1 VIKVDTFVARQ
12 PIFDRKEKI
21 FAYELLFRQGNQ
33 NYYNSVD
40 GDRATGDVISNSFL
54 TIGMDTLTGG
64 KRGFINFTANLLKN
78 QIAYSLPKE
87 SLGIE
92 ILENVEPDQ
101 DIILACKQ
109 LKEAGYL
116 LVLDDFVFEP
126 KFWPLIDLA
135 DIIKVDFLST
145 DVHERRNILQ
155 RVGSR
160 EIKFLAEKVE
170 TRDDFVQALQ
180 MGYCYFQGYYFCK
193 PVIISGKSIP
203 LFKLNYLRL
212 MEEINNSEVDFE
224 KINTFIKGDVSL
236 SYNLLKFINSSF
248 FGLKTKIN
256 SIKQALVLLGLSEVR
271 KWASIIVLQNI
282 GEDKPDE
289 LIVNSVVRATFGEAL
304 ARKTVLKDQAS
315 NIFLMGMF
323 SLIDAF
329 LDRPL
334 ADVLAELPL
343 TNEIKR
349 ALLGEDNQIRAFL
362 DLILAYEK
370 ADWVNFSVYAQ
381 KVHIDE
387 SEVPNLYLQA
397 LTSANQFTS

>member
-1 VIKVDTFVARQ
+1 MARQ

-21 FAYELLFRQGNQ
+21 FAYELLFRQDNQ
-33 NYYNSVD
+33 NCYNSVD
-40 GDRATGDVISNSFL
+40 EDRATEDVISKSFL
-54 TIGMDTLTGG
+54 SIGMDTLTGG

-78 QIAYSLPKE
+78 RIAYSLPKE
-87 SLGIE
+87 HLVIE

-116 LVLDDFVFEP
+116 LVLDDFVFKP

-145 DVHERRNILQ
+145 DVHERSNILQ
-155 RVGSR
+155 RMGSR
-160 EIKFLAEKVE
+160 KIKFLAEKVE
-170 TRDDFVQALQ
+170 TRDDFEQALQ
-180 MGYCYFQGYYFCK
+180 MGYYYFQGYHFCK
-193 PVIISGKSIP
+193 PVVISRKSIP

-212 MEEINNSEVDFE
+212 MEEINNPEVDFE

-236 SYNLLKFINSSF
+236 SYNLLKFINSSV

-256 SIKQALVLLGLSEVR
+256 SIKQALVLLGLAEVR

-282 GEDKPDE
+282 GEDKSNE

-304 ARKTVLKDQAS
+304 ARKTVLKEQAS

-349 ALLGEDNQIRAFL
+349 ALLGEDNQMRAIL

-370 ADWVNFSVYAQ
+370 AEWVNFSVYAQ
-381 KVHIDE
+381 KVQIDE

-397 LTSANQFTS
+397 LASANQFTS

>member
-1 VIKVDTFVARQ
+1 VARQ
-12 PIFDRKEKI
+12 PIFNRKEKI
-21 FAYELLFRQGNQ
+21 FAYELLFRKGDDNFC
-33 NYYNSVD
+33 NSVD
-40 GDRATGDVISNSFL
+40 GDRETADVISNSFL
-54 TIGMDTLTGG
+54 TIGIDILTGG

-78 QIAYSLPKE
+78 EIAYSLPKE
-87 SLGIE
+87 YLAIE
-92 ILENVEPDQ
+92 ILEDVEPDQ
-101 DIILACKQ
+101 EIILACTQ

-126 KFWPLIDLA
+126 KFWPLIDLV
-135 DIIKVDFLST
+135 DIIKVDFLAT
-145 DVHERRNILQ
+145 DVQERRNIVQ

-160 EIKFLAEKVE
+160 KIKFLAEKVE
-170 TRDDFVQALQ
+170 TREDYAEALEI
-180 MGYCYFQGYYFCK
+180 GYCYFQGYYFCK
-193 PVIISGKSIP
+193 PVVISGKSIP
-203 LFKLNYLRL
+203 IFKLNYLRL
-212 MEEINNSEVDFE
+212 MKEINNPEVDFE

-236 SYNLLKFINSSF
+236 SYSLLKFINSSV
-248 FGLKTKIN
+248 FGFKTKID
-256 SIKQALVLLGLSEVR
+256 SIKHALVLLGLSEVR

-289 LIVNSVVRATFGEAL
+289 LIVNSVVRATFAEAL
-304 ARKTVLKDQAS
+304 ARKTVFKEQAS

-334 ADVLAELPL
+334 ADVLSELPL

-349 ALLGEDNQIRAFL
+349 ALFGENNQIRVFL

-370 ADWVNFSVYAQ
+370 ADWVNFSVYAH
-381 KVHIDE
+381 KLNIDE

-397 LTSANQFTS
+397 LIAANQFTS

>member
-1 VIKVDTFVARQ
+1 MARQ
-12 PIFDRKEKI
+12 PIFDRKERI
-21 FAYELLFRQGNQ
+21 FAYELLFRQGDETS
-33 NYYNSVD
+33 YNSDD

-64 KRGFINFTANLLKN
+64 KRGFINFTANSLKN
-78 QIAYSLPKE
+78 MIAYSLPKE
-87 SLGIE
+87 YLAIE
-92 ILENVEPDQ
+92 ILENIEPDQ

-116 LVLDDFVFEP
+116 LALDDFVFEP

-135 DIIKVDFLST
+135 DIIKVDFLNT

-160 EIKFLAEKVE
+160 KISFLAEKVE
-170 TRDDFVQALQ
+170 TRDDFAQALQ
-180 MGYCYFQGYYFCK
+180 MGYRYFQGYYFCK
-193 PVIISGKSIP
+193 PILISGKSIP
-203 LFKLNYLRL
+203 LFKLNCLRL
-212 MEEINNSEVDFE
+212 MEEINNSEADFE

-236 SYNLLKFINSSF
+236 SYNLLKFINSSV
-248 FGLKTKIN
+248 FGLKSKIN

-289 LIVNSVVRATFGEAL
+289 LIVNAVVRATFGEAL
-304 ARKTVLKDQAS
+304 ARRTVFKEQAS

-323 SLIDAF
+323 SSIDAF

-387 SEVPNLYLQA
+387 SEIPNLYLQA
-397 LTSANQFTS
+397 LTSANQFSS

>member
-1 VIKVDTFVARQ
+1 MIKIENFVARQ
-12 PIFDRKEKI
+12 PIFDRQEKI
-21 FAYELLFRQGNQ
+21 YAYELLFREGNE
-33 NYYNSVD
+33 NSYTSVD

-64 KRGFINFTANLLKN
+64 KRGFINFTANALKD

-87 SLGIE
+87 YVGIE
-92 ILENVEPDQ
+92 ILENIEPDQ

-126 KFWPLIDLA
+126 KFLPLIDLA
-135 DIIKVDFLST
+135 DIIKVDFLCT
-145 DVHERRNILQ
+145 NVYERRNIIR
-155 RVGSR
+155 RVGSLK
-160 EIKFLAEKVE
+160 IKFLAEKLE
-170 TRDDFVQALQ
+170 TREDFEQAIE
-180 MGYCYFQGYYFCK
+180 MGYHYFQGYYFCK

-203 LFKLNYLRL
+203 LFKLNCLRL
-212 MEEINNSEVDFE
+212 MTEINNPEVDFE

-236 SYNLLKFINSSF
+236 SYNLLKFINSSV
-248 FGLKTKIN
+248 FGFKTKIN
-256 SIKQALVLLGLSEVR
+256 SIKQALVLLGLFEVR
-271 KWASIIVLQNI
+271 KWASIMVLQNI
-282 GEDKPDE
+282 GEDKPNA

-304 ARKTVLKDQAS
+304 ALKSMPKEKAS

-334 ADVLAELPL
+334 VDLLSELPL

-349 ALLGEDNQIRAFL
+349 ALLGEDNQIRGFL
-362 DLILAYEK
+362 EVIIAYER
-370 ADWVNFSVYAQ
+370 ADWAKFSMYANRM
-381 KVHIDE
+381 HINE
-387 SEVPNLYLQA
+387 SEVPNLYLKA
-397 LTSANQFTS
+397 LASANEFSA

>member
-1 VIKVDTFVARQ
+1 MARQ

-21 FAYELLFRQGNQ
+21 FAYELLFRQDNQ
-33 NYYNSVD
+33 NCYNSVD
-40 GDRATGDVISNSFL
+40 EDRATEDVISKSFL
-54 TIGMDTLTGG
+54 SIGMDTLTGG

-78 QIAYSLPKE
+78 RIAYSLPKE
-87 SLGIE
+87 HLVIE

-116 LVLDDFVFEP
+116 LVLDDFVFKP

-145 DVHERRNILQ
+145 DVHERSNILQ
-155 RVGSR
+155 RMGSR
-160 EIKFLAEKVE
+160 KIKFLAEKVE
-170 TRDDFVQALQ
+170 TRDDFEQALQ
-180 MGYCYFQGYYFCK
+180 MGYYYFQGYHFCK
-193 PVIISGKSIP
+193 PVVISGKSIP

-212 MEEINNSEVDFE
+212 MEEINNPEVDFE

-236 SYNLLKFINSSF
+236 SYNLLKFINSSV

-256 SIKQALVLLGLSEVR
+256 SIKQALVLLGLAEVR

-282 GEDKPDE
+282 GEDKSNE

-304 ARKTVLKDQAS
+304 ARKTVLKEQAS

-349 ALLGEDNQIRAFL
+349 ALLGEDNQMRAIL

-370 ADWVNFSVYAQ
+370 AEWVNFSVYAQ
-381 KVHIDE
+381 KVQIDE

-397 LTSANQFTS
+397 LASANQFTS

>member
-1 VIKVDTFVARQ
+1 MARQ

>member
-1 VIKVDTFVARQ
+1 VIKVETFVARQ
-12 PIFDRKEKI
+12 PIFDRNEKI
-21 FAYELLFRQGNQ
+21 FAYELLFRQGNE
-33 NYYNSVD
+33 NFYNSLD
-40 GDRATGDVISNSFL
+40 GDKATGDVISNSFL

-64 KRGFINFTANLLKN
+64 KRGFINFTANSLKN

-87 SLGIE
+87 CMGIE
-92 ILENVEPDQ
+92 VLENVEPEK

-116 LVLDDFVFEP
+116 IVLDDFVFEP

-135 DIIKVDFLST
+135 DIIKVDFLRT
-145 DVHERRNILQ
+145 DEHERKNILK
-155 RVGSR
+155 RVGLR
-160 EIKFLAEKVE
+160 KIKFLAEKVE
-170 TRDDFVQALQ
+170 TRDDFLQAFH

-193 PVIISGKSIP
+193 PVVISGKSIP
-203 LFKLNYLRL
+203 LFKLNCLRL
-212 MEEINNSEVDFE
+212 MEEINNTEVDFE
-224 KINTFIKGDVSL
+224 KINYFIKGDVSL
-236 SYNLLKFINSSF
+236 SYNLLKFINSSA

-282 GEDKPDE
+282 GEDKPNE
-289 LIVNSVVRATFGEAL
+289 LVVNSVVRATFGEAL
-304 ARKTVLKDQAS
+304 VRKTVLKEQAT

-334 ADVLAELPL
+334 ADVLAELPI

-349 ALLGEDNQIRAFL
+349 ALLGEENQIRPFL

-397 LTSANQFTS
+397 LTSANQFTY

>member
-1 VIKVDTFVARQ
+1 MARQ

-21 FAYELLFRQGNQ
+21 FAYELLFRQGNE
-33 NYYNSVD
+33 NFYNSLD
-40 GDRATGDVISNSFL
+40 GDKATGDVISNSFL

-87 SLGIE
+87 YLGIE
-92 ILENVEPDQ
+92 VLEDVEPEK

-116 LVLDDFVFEP
+116 IILDDFVFEP

-135 DIIKVDFLST
+135 DIIKVDFLRT
-145 DVHERRNILQ
+145 DGHERKNILK
-155 RVGSR
+155 RVGLR
-160 EIKFLAEKVE
+160 KIKFLAEKVE
-170 TRDDFVQALQ
+170 TRDDFLQAFH

-193 PVIISGKSIP
+193 PVVISGNSIP
-203 LFKLNYLRL
+203 LFKLNCLRL
-212 MEEINNSEVDFE
+212 MEEINNTEVDFE
-224 KINTFIKGDVSL
+224 KINYFIKGDVSL
-236 SYNLLKFINSSF
+236 SYNLLKFINSSA

-282 GEDKPDE
+282 GEDKPNE
-289 LIVNSVVRATFGEAL
+289 LVVNSVVRATFGEAL
-304 ARKTVLKDQAS
+304 ARKTILKEQAN

-334 ADVLAELPL
+334 ANVLEELPI

-349 ALLGEDNQIRAFL
+349 ALLGEENQIRPFL

-370 ADWVNFSVYAQ
+370 ADWVNFSVYAK